1 MRVRLVGKIDYFVEI
16 APTKST
22 NLFFLNYFMKLN
34 TLYEILNNSVKNFSE
49 RIAFSLWRGASYTYK
64 QVSEKVAEV
73 QELLRS
79 AGLKKGDKVVLL
91 SSNMPNWG
99 VCYFAITT
107 GGYTV
112 VPVLPDFTSADIDRI
127 VDHSEAKAMCVSDK
141 LFSKVSKEVAEKLN
155 IVIRTKNLSV
165 LSQNVKEE
173 GELTVPQPEDLA
185 AIIYTSGTTSQPKGV
200 MLTHYNLASQM
211 WLIDPLFLVRED
223 DIFLSVLPMAH
234 TYECT
239 LGLILAFY
247 HGSHVVYLDKAPTV
261 SVLLPALKEVR
272 PTIMLTVPLIIE
284 KIFKG
289 TVKKKFTS
297 SAFMSA
303 LYGVGFVRRYL
314 HRIAGKK
321 LTKTFGGRIRF
332 FGIGGSKLDGE
343 VEQFLLDAKFIYD
356 IGYGL
361 TETAPLLAGAVDGM
375 LRLGSTGPILK
386 GIEYRLEN
394 INEETGIGELVV
406 KSPSQMKGY
415 YKNPE
420 ATAAAFTEDGF
431 FRTGD
436 LCCFDEDGWLYIKGR
451 SKNMILGPSGENIY
465 PEDIENVLNSH
476 VFISESVVT
485 EDDGKLVAL
494 VHFDTDAIEA
504 RYAEM
509 VDTWHKKKH
518 EFELFKQDLMRD
530 IKQYVNERVNR
541 YSKISEVV
549 EEEQEFEKTA
559 TKKIRRFLYTGKGKK
574 EE

>member
-1 MRVRLVGKIDYFVEI
+1 
-16 APTKST
+16 
-22 NLFFLNYFMKLN
+22 MKLN

-49 RIAFSLWRGASYTYK
+49 RIAFSLWRGGSYTYK
-64 QVSEKVAEV
+64 QVGEKVAEV

-112 VPVLPDFTSADIDRI
+112 VPVLPDFTSADLDRI
-127 VDHSEAKAMCVSDK
+127 VEHSEAKATCVSDK
-141 LFSKVSKEVAEKLN
+141 LFTKISKEVSEKMN
-155 IVIRTKNLSV
+155 IILRTKNLSV
-165 LSQNVKEE
+165 ISQNVKEE
-173 GELTVPQPEDLA
+173 GELTTPQPEDLA

-200 MLTHYNLASQM
+200 MLTHYNLSSQM

-297 SAFMSA
+297 SAFMSK
-303 LYGVGFVRRYL
+303 LYGVGAIRRQL
-314 HRIAGKK
+314 HRLAGKK
-321 LTKTFGGRIRF
+321 LTKTFGGRVRF

-375 LRLGSTGPILK
+375 LRLGSTGPILE

-394 INEETGIGELVV
+394 VDETTGIGELVV
-406 KSPSQMKGY
+406 KSPSQMVGY

-476 VFISESVVT
+476 VFISESLVT
-485 EDDGKLVAL
+485 EDEGKLVAL
-494 VHFDTDAIEA
+494 VHFDTEAIEA
-504 RYAEM
+504 KYAEM
-509 VDTWHKKKH
+509 VEKWNET
-518 EFELFKQDLMRD
+518 KQSFDNYKQEVMKD

-541 YSKISEVV
+541 YSKISDVI
-549 EEEQEFEKTA
+549 EEAQEFEKTA
-559 TKKIRRFLYTGKGKK
+559 TKKIRRFLYTAKGKK
-574 EE
+574 QE

>member
-1 MRVRLVGKIDYFVEI
+1 
-16 APTKST
+16 
-22 NLFFLNYFMKLN
+22 MKLN
-34 TLYEILNNSVKNFSE
+34 TLYEILHESVKNFSE
-49 RIAFSLWRGASYTYK
+49 RIAFSLWRGGSYTFK
-64 QVSEKVAEV
+64 QVGEKVAEV

-112 VPVLPDFTSADIDRI
+112 VPVLPDFTSADLDRI
-127 VDHSEAKAMCVSDK
+127 VEHSEAKAMCVSDK
-141 LFSKVSKEVAEKLN
+141 LFTKISKEVSEKLN
-155 IVIRTKNLSV
+155 IIIRTKNLSV

-173 GELTVPQPEDLA
+173 GELSVPQPEDLA

-200 MLTHYNLASQM
+200 MLTHYNLSSQM

-239 LGLILAFY
+239 LGLILAFH

-289 TVKKKFTS
+289 SVKKKFTS
-297 SAFMSA
+297 SALMSA
-303 LYGVGFVRRYL
+303 LYGVGFIRRKL
-314 HRIAGKK
+314 HRLAGKK
-321 LTKTFGGRIRF
+321 LTKTFGGRVRF
-332 FGIGGSKLDGE
+332 FGIGGSKLDSE
-343 VEQFLLDAKFIYD
+343 VEQFLLDANFIYD
-356 IGYGL
+356 VGYGL
-361 TETAPLLAGAVDGM
+361 TETAPLIAGMVDGM
-375 LRLGSTGPILK
+375 LRLGSTGPILD

-394 INEETGIGELVV
+394 VDESTGIGELLV
-406 KSPSQMKGY
+406 KSPSQMVGY

-420 ATAAAFTEDGF
+420 ATAAVFTEDGF

-465 PEDIENVLNSH
+465 PEDIENVLNQH
-476 VFISESVVT
+476 VFISESLVT
-485 EDDGKLVAL
+485 ESEGKLIAL
-494 VHFDTDAIEA
+494 VHFDTEAIEA
-504 RYAEM
+504 KYAEM
-509 VDTWHKKKH
+509 VDKWNQTKQGL
-518 EFELFKQDLMRD
+518 ENFKQELMKD

-559 TKKIRRFLYTGKGKK
+559 TKKIRRFLYAGGKK
-574 EE
+574 KSEDKQ